1 MNTRLKLEHWFHRQ
15 MAVWCLLLKRDADA
29 ISHWERVRGL
39 DPGNA
44 KIVASIAHTKA
55 ALGHREEALALF
67 RQSLDLNP
75 AQPGNWFNLGY
86 LLEDMGESEEA
97 AVAFRR
103 AIDLD
108 ARLDRAWYGLALAL
122 IKCGKVEE
130 AVAALKRN
138 TELQP
143 MSPYGWY
150 QLAHAYLRLGQ
161 QEKAESVIHRLARFE
176 PKVALQLEQETGIK
190 AGVNLP
196 TGRF

>member
-1 MNTRLKLEHWFHRQ
+1 MRKKLDLWFYRQ
-15 MAVWCLLLKRDADA
+15 MAVWCLLLKRDAQA
-29 ISHWERVRGL
+29 VEYWERVRAL
-39 DPGNA
+39 VPGDA
-44 KIVASIAHTKA
+44 TVVASIAHTKVG
-55 ALGHREEALALF
+55 LGHRAEAIALF
-67 RQSLDLNP
+67 RQSLDIDP

-86 LLEDMGESEEA
+86 VLDDMGEHEEA
-97 AVAFRR
+97 AVVFRH
-103 AIDLD
+103 ALDLD
-108 ARLDRAWYGLALAL
+108 GKLDRAWYGLALSL

-161 QEKAESVIHRLARFE
+161 RDKAESVIHRLAKFE

-190 AGVNLP
+190 AGAARP
-196 TGRF
+196 TGIF